1 MENDIYFLKSF
12 ITEIKKGIGE
22 DPNSFSDVVRGQEFN
37 IQICVYKRLYIG
49 KNQLNTSIYS
59 DITL

>member
-22 DPNSFSDVVRGQEFN
+22 DPNSFSDVVRG
-37 IQICVYKRLYIG
+37 
-49 KNQLNTSIYS
+49 
-59 DITL
+59 